1 MPKENKEQLVYEY
14 IRTQIEQMGYPP
26 SIREICA
33 AVGLSSPSTV
43 HGYIKRLAEKGLIL
57 QNGSKKRA
65 ISLPERKETGGVL
78 SVPVVG
84 TVAAGTPILATQNI
98 TDVFPVPEALF
109 SGGELF
115 MLKVKGDSMIN
126 ARILDGDIVF
136 IKKQDI
142 VKNGEIAA
150 VIVNNDSEATLR
162 RLYYYQN
169 KSLLILRAEN
179 TAYEDQIYQNEEL
192 KQVRILG
199 KAVAFQS
206 GIR

>member
-43 HGYIKRLAEKGLIL
+43 HGYIKRLADKGLIL

-126 ARILDGDIVF
+126 AGILDGDFV
-136 IKKQDI
+136 I
-142 VKNGEIAA
+142 VKRQ
-150 VIVNNDSEATLR
+150 AT
-162 RLYYYQN
+162 
-169 KSLLILRAEN
+169 AEN
-179 TAYEDQIYQNEEL
+179 GQM
-192 KQVRILG
+192 V
-199 KAVAFQS
+199 VALLADSATVKTFY
-206 GIR
+206 R

>member
-1 MPKENKEQLVYEY
+1 
-14 IRTQIEQMGYPP
+14 
-26 SIREICA
+26 
-33 AVGLSSPSTV
+33 
-43 HGYIKRLAEKGLIL
+43 
-57 QNGSKKRA
+57 
-65 ISLPERKETGGVL
+65 
-78 SVPVVG
+78 
-84 TVAAGTPILATQNI
+84 
-98 TDVFPVPEALF
+98 
-109 SGGELF
+109 
-115 MLKVKGDSMIN
+115 MIN

-150 VIVNNDSEATLR
+150 VIVNNDSEAMLR

>member
-1 MPKENKEQLVYEY
+1 MYEKFHTLLLKNNVTPY
-14 IRTQIEQMGYPP
+14 KV
-26 SIREICA
+26 A
-33 AVGLSSPSTV
+33 
-43 HGYIKRLAEKGLIL
+43 
-57 QNGSKKRA
+57 
-65 ISLPERKETGGVL
+65 KETGVTQTALSNWKTGRSTPTIKTLKKIADYFGVTVDYLMSDTGKGGL
-78 SVPVVG
+78 SVSSNIFQDENSDPQI
-84 TVAAGTPILATQNI
+84 AAGI
-98 TDVFPVPEALF
+98 EAQADF
-109 SGGELF
+109 Y
-115 MLKVKGDSMIN
+115 LKVSGDSMIN

-136 IKKQDI
+136 IKKQD
-142 VKNGEIAA
+142 
-150 VIVNNDSEATLR
+150 R

>member
-1 MPKENKEQLVYEY
+1 
-14 IRTQIEQMGYPP
+14 
-26 SIREICA
+26 
-33 AVGLSSPSTV
+33 
-43 HGYIKRLAEKGLIL
+43 
-57 QNGSKKRA
+57 
-65 ISLPERKETGGVL
+65 
-78 SVPVVG
+78 
-84 TVAAGTPILATQNI
+84 
-98 TDVFPVPEALF
+98 
-109 SGGELF
+109 
-115 MLKVKGDSMIN
+115 MIN

-150 VIVNNDSEATLR
+150 VIVNNDSKATLR

>member
-1 MPKENKEQLVYEY
+1 MYEKFQTLLLKNNVTPY
-14 IRTQIEQMGYPP
+14 KV
-26 SIREICA
+26 A
-33 AVGLSSPSTV
+33 
-43 HGYIKRLAEKGLIL
+43 
-57 QNGSKKRA
+57 
-65 ISLPERKETGGVL
+65 KETGVTQTALSNWKTGRSTPTIKTLKKIADYFGVTVDYLMSDTGKGGL
-78 SVPVVG
+78 SVSSNIFPDENSDPQI
-84 TVAAGTPILATQNI
+84 AAGIEVQA
-98 TDVFPVPEALF
+98 DFY
-109 SGGELF
+109 
-115 MLKVKGDSMIN
+115 LKVSGDSMIN